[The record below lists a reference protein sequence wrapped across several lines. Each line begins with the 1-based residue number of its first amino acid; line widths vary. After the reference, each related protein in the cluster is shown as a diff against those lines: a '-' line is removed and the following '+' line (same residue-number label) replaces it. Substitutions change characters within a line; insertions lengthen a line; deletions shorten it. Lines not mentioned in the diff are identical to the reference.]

1 MHNRKMIAPVII
13 TAVLVIYY
21 IAYFALIITQMDG
34 FPRIFLGV
42 VPLFFAC
49 VMVKVCFE
57 QIDEIKKGENND
69 LSQY

>member
-21 IAYFALIITQMDG
+21 IAYFTLVITQLDG
-34 FPRIFLGV
+34 LMRILLGV
-42 VPLFFAC
+42 VPLFLAG
-49 VMVKVCFE
+49 VMIKVCFE
-57 QIDEIKKGENND
+57 RIDEIKKGEDND